1 MDIANIL
8 VQVFQELYGI
18 SLQIKQPNDLVYN
31 TKKIGG
37 ILTETK
43 VSGKHIR
50 YMVIGIGINTNQE
63 KLIDELQEI
72 ASSVKLEFNITI
84 DNKKVIYR
92 FLELLEAQ
100 FIERRILK

>member
-1 MDIANIL
+1 M
-8 VQVFQELYGI
+8 QVFQELYGI

-50 YMVIGIGINTNQE
+50 YMVIGTGINTNQE

-100 FIERRILK
+100 FIERSIFN